1 MNERRPDGTPA
12 APGPAASEP
21 AVSGA
26 AVPEPAPVSSGPV
39 PASPVRTFPGPWDL
53 VAGFLARR
61 GVDTVFGLP
70 GDDVLAVAAFE
81 GAGIRLVWCRDQRA
95 AVHMAS
101 GYALTSGRTG
111 VCVVGKGPAVAQAVG
126 GLLEAA
132 TGCGPVLLLAGG
144 TALEA
149 DGARAF
155 QDAPQLA
162 LAAPV
167 TKWAARVTHPDRLLP
182 ALRRAAALVA
192 EAPRGPV
199 FLEIPDG
206 FLERPVTVPEALLDA
221 GPPEPA
227 RYAEPELPAEVAAA
241 RRPVVVAGGGMRG
254 AAVRGVAERLAE
266 ALGAALLVTASGRGT
281 VAESHPLYCGLAG
294 LYALPPVR
302 ELLADCDVVVTLG
315 SRLEE
320 TAVEGLP
327 RDVTVCQVNVAAG
340 EFSYDWAGPLVLGE
354 AAATAGRWAADLAG
368 RAPDAA
374 WTTRITGARR
384 RLRAWAERP
393 AHPELPADRVRVKS
407 AVRELSRALPP
418 RGVVVH
424 ENGLMDIWSYLY
436 PVLALP
442 DGTRCLVPS
451 EQTTLGYGAAA
462 AAGAKLA
469 APDAQVVAIVGDGA
483 FDFLRVELPTL
494 VRERVGVTYVV
505 LDNGG
510 YGWLQRMVEN
520 LGGPPHLFTA
530 GAPVRHDLG
539 DGVTTWVVSG
549 PDGMTEAVAAALAA
563 AREGRVAVVRVLCA
577 ADDWP
582 PVAGAASEPEI
593 RASLRETAAPD
604 RDADGAGPGEHR

>member
-1 MNERRPDGTPA
+1 MQHLNEQRPTATPKAPAPA
-12 APGPAASEP
+12 APEAPIS
-21 AVSGA
+21 
-26 AVPEPAPVSSGPV
+26 AVPSPEALTPEAPTSG
-39 PASPVRTFPGPWDL
+39 VRTFPGPWDL
-53 VAGFLARR
+53 VAGFLARQ

-70 GDDVLAVAAFE
+70 GDDVLAVAAF
-81 GAGIRLVWCRDQRA
+81 GNAGIRPVWCRDQRT

-126 GLLEAA
+126 GLLEAS

-144 TALEA
+144 TALES

-162 LAAPV
+162 LASPV

-206 FLERPVTVPEALLDA
+206 FLEQPVTVPEALLDA
-221 GPPEPA
+221 GAPAPA
-227 RYAEPELPAEVAAA
+227 RYAAPELPAETLTA

-254 AAVRGVAERLAE
+254 AARGAAERLAE

-281 VAESHPLYCGLAG
+281 VSESHPLYCGLAG

-302 ELLADCDVVVTLG
+302 ELLADCDLVVTLG

-340 EFSYDWAGPLVLGE
+340 EFSYDWTGPLVLGE
-354 AAATAGRWAADLAG
+354 AADTAGRWAADLAG
-368 RAPDAA
+368 RAVDED
-374 WTTRITGARR
+374 WTARITLARR
-384 RLRAWAERP
+384 RLRAWAELP
-393 AHPELPADRVRVKS
+393 AHPELPADRMRVKS
-407 AVRELSRALPP
+407 AVREIARALPP

-436 PVLALP
+436 PVFALP
-442 DGTRCLVPS
+442 DGTRCVVPS

-469 APDAQVVAIVGDGA
+469 APGAPVVAIVGDGA
-483 FDFLRVELPTL
+483 FDFFRVELPTL

-510 YGWLQRMVEN
+510 YGWLQRMLEN
-520 LGGPPHLFTA
+520 LGGPTHLFTA
-530 GAPVRHDLG
+530 GEPVRHDLG
-539 DGVTTWVVSG
+539 DGVATWLVSG
-549 PDGMTEAVAAALAA
+549 PDGMAGALGAAMAEAG
-563 AREGRVAVVRVLCA
+563 EGRVAVVRVLCA
-577 ADDWP
+577 TDDWP
-582 PVAGAASEPEI
+582 PVAGAASDAELH
-593 RASLRETAAPD
+593 AALREEAAPD
-604 RDADGAGPGEHR
+604 RDGTGPGEDR